1 MIKALVFGGTS
12 EGRKLCEVSARYGVP
27 IIYSVATE
35 AGARAA
41 EALPLV
47 EVRIGRLGADQM
59 TELLFENVPAQV
71 YDATHPY
78 AEEASRNIAL
88 ACRRANI
95 PLVRIVRESVNERA
109 CIYFDNMDDLID
121 WLEGEPGSI
130 FVTTGSSSA
139 EAFAGLP
146 QYQHRVWLR
155 VLPCMN
161 SLSHCL
167 ALGYGPD
174 KLICMQGP
182 FSEELNR
189 ALFKAAGA
197 RILVTKDSGRR
208 GGFPEKIRA
217 AKSLGMLTA
226 VLTKPDDPGGISLET
241 ACKHIARLGL

>member
-12 EGRKLCEVSARYGVP
+12 EGRKLCEIGAHCGVP

-35 AGARAA
+35 AGARAV

-47 EVRIGRLGADQM
+47 EVRIGRLGVDQM
-59 TELLFENVPAQV
+59 AELLFENVPAQV

-95 PLVRIVRESVNERA
+95 PLVRIVRESVKERA

-121 WLEGEPGSI
+121 WLKGEPGGI

-139 EAFAGLP
+139 RVFVGLP
-146 QYQHRVWLR
+146 QYQQRVWLR
-155 VLPCMN
+155 VLPCIN

-189 ALFKAAGA
+189 AMFKATGA
-197 RILVTKDSGRR
+197 RILVTKDSGRT

-226 VLTKPDDPGGISLET
+226 VLAKPNDCGGVSVEI
-241 ACKHIARLGL
+241 ACRHIARLGL